1 MTIQSERNSGALALD
16 SVISITSASSF
27 AEPAARPLDQFFTP
41 KVLADHLAG
50 LATVEV
56 ESVADFAA
64 GCGNLLA
71 SAASRWPE
79 ASLYAN
85 DVDGSTIAIAK
96 SALARLEYDQLDF
109 LSREFYEKYTKR
121 YKKTWS
127 LVLLNPPF
135 SQRDTLTHSP
145 SGSYSSIKCSR
156 AMAFVMTAVNYLAE
170 RGQLLAILPTSTLR
184 NNLDQQA
191 REILQRDFDVEV
203 VLAPQYGFFSN
214 ADVSVYVLRIT
225 KKLIGAAAPV
235 IRKATSG
242 TNWVIARGTIS
253 VPRRER
259 VPSPTAGWVHT
270 TGLVDGQIAH
280 RYSFVA
286 GSRGK
291 KVPRGSVL
299 LPRVGRFGPDKIAI
313 VTSKD
318 GEFISDCLL
327 AITRRGVTS
336 KTLQRFMTNNFTE
349 LSELYAGTGAPY
361 ITMSHLLTFLN
372 RLRS

>member
-1 MTIQSERNSGALALD
+1 
-16 SVISITSASSF
+16 
-27 AEPAARPLDQFFTP
+27 
-41 KVLADHLAG
+41 

-85 DVDGSTIAIAK
+85 DVDGNAIAIAT
-96 SALARLEYDQLDF
+96 STLARLESDQLDF
-109 LSREFYEKYTKR
+109 LSREFQEKYTKHHQ
-121 YKKTWS
+121 KTWS

-135 SQRDTLTHSP
+135 SQGDTLTHSP
-145 SGSYSSIKCSR
+145 SGNYSAIRCSR
-156 AMAFVMTAVNYLAE
+156 AMAFVMTAVNYLAD

-191 REILQRDFDVEV
+191 REALHRDFDVEV
-203 VLAPQYGFFSN
+203 VLAPQYGFFSKV
-214 ADVSVYVLRIT
+214 DVSIYVLRIT
-225 KKLIGAAAPV
+225 KKLILTAPSV

-242 TNWVIARGTIS
+242 NDWVITRGTIS

-270 TGLVDGQIAH
+270 TGLIDGQIAL

-299 LPRVGRFGPDKIAI
+299 LPRVGRFGPHKIVI

-327 AITRRGVTS
+327 AIWRRDVTS
-336 KTLQRFMTNNFTE
+336 KTLHRFMTKNFTE